1 MGGAALHKG
10 NIAEMKTGEGKTLVS
25 TLPAYLNALSGKGVV
40 EKVYVSELG
49 FLMLRIDNLDG
60 TFTTY
65 NLGKHNVEDNIFSNQ
80 LICLKKL

>member
-1 MGGAALHKG
+1 MIKSI
-10 NIAEMKTGEGKTLVS
+10 NNNPIIETPK
-25 TLPAYLNALSGKGVV
+25 GKGEL
-40 EKVYVSELG
+40 EKIFVSDLG

-80 LICLKKL
+80 LICLKKLI

>member
-1 MGGAALHKG
+1 MTK
-10 NIAEMKTGEGKTLVS
+10 S
-25 TLPAYLNALSGKGVV
+25 LNNNPIIETPKGKGVV
-40 EKVYVSELG
+40 EKIYVSELG

-80 LICLKKL
+80 LIKNEKSEINLL